1 MVKTHK
7 NIKEIAYKTLLGGL
21 FLLNVATTSLAQE
34 GTIDDKVNGEMS
46 NQPGISDQIEKTEQP
61 DLKEIS
67 DQINF
72 NVDKYLENRLEIGG
86 ISAYKEIIKGHE
98 IYYFE
103 GLDCA
108 FLKLKL
114 GKNIPSIL
122 TASVNYAIK
131 EGYEEVKS
139 LIKYDSE
146 CMKIYMDIFKKT
158 IETKGEDTYVYVP
171 TNIENIKNV
180 KNINSSIN
188 YTEE

>member
-1 MVKTHK
+1 MVETY
-7 NIKEIAYKTLLGGL
+7 NIKEIVYRTVLGGL
-21 FLLNVATTSLAQE
+21 LLLNVATTSLAQE
-34 GTIDDKVNGEMS
+34 GTIDDKVNGGMP
-46 NQPGISDQIEKTEQP
+46 QPGISDKIEKTEQP
-61 DLKEIS
+61 DFKELS

-72 NVDKYLENRLEIGG
+72 NVDRDLENKLEIGG
-86 ISAYKEIIKGHE
+86 MPAYKEIIKGHE
-98 IYYFE
+98 IYYFD

-139 LIKYDSE
+139 LIKYSPE

-158 IETKGEDTYVYVP
+158 VETKGEDTYVYVP
-171 TNIENIKNV
+171 TII
-180 KNINSSIN
+180 KNINSSIKSK
-188 YTEE
+188 EE